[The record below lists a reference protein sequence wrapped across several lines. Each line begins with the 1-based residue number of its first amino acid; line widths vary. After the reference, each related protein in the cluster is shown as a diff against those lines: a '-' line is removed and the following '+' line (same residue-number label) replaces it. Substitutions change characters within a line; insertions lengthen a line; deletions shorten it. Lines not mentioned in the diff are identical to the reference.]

1 MATLLLLVAAKAD
14 VAREIKRR
22 LDMKKTFA
30 ARLLIAAF
38 GLLLLALAHLAC
50 GGSGYKSPTA
60 PVNFGSTPTPMG
72 APTPTPGPGY

>member
-1 MATLLLLVAAKAD
+1 
-14 VAREIKRR
+14 
-22 LDMKKTFA
+22 MKKTFA

-38 GLLLLALAHLAC
+38 VLLLPALALLGC

-60 PVNFGSTPTPMG
+60 PANFGGTPTPMG